1 MGLFNSKEFFQSG
14 PQDVG
19 NPPIQCPPGTY
30 GDTTGLTESK
40 CSGLCSAGYYCTA
53 GSTSPTQNLCPAG
66 RFCLAGT
73 GDPLSANPPG
83 LCPAG
88 TSSSTGSSV
97 CTACNDG
104 DSSLS
109 GGLCLPCAFNSY
121 SVNTCRQGSSR
132 ASTPANVTTVA
143 GTPGEGVAG
152 VNGFDAAS
160 FIYAPMGIVVDSCGS
175 IFVTDSSHTIRK
187 IFIRKGSPT
196 VTLATTF
203 AGSGVPGFLDTSGQ
217 TVAQFSSPQGLAID
231 PDNNLYVADANN
243 HAIRKITPLGVVT
256 TIAGNG
262 YAGYNDGIGRSAI
275 FNTPTGLVLDSRG
288 NIFVADKN
296 NSLIRKIA
304 PDGAVTTIAGSVG
317 TTGSTDAIGTLARF
331 RNPSG
336 LAIDSGGILYV
347 ADTDNNLIRR
357 IAPNG
362 AVTTIA
368 GRVGPALFTNG
379 GGSCGR
385 FNSPTSITIDTNGTL
400 YVSDRFNN
408 AIRQITITSGTPRT
422 GCGTTNPGIATVT
435 TLAGSGTP
443 GFVAGVG
450 GSAQFNTPHGIFIDP
465 VGNLYVA
472 DTMNSSIRM
481 ITLSTPRLPPPTTC
495 VTLCTSCCSGLQ
507 ANSGST
513 FCSPYPGYAMNTS
526 GAVVGV
532 SRGLTTNILHP
543 FYTGAISANTWTS
556 AFGAAF
562 TATYDI
568 SLTTTLAYNTVQITG
583 ATLHMFP
590 GWVAFG
596 YINRSPLTKME
607 LDMTPYTGSTIL
619 RTNTYALMVFSESEI
634 SYTRVKPYS
643 DPSSTS
649 FVNAPTLSY
658 RRSGV
663 GPLISTPLPQV
674 ICGDSST
681 TC

>member
-30 GDTTGLTESK
+30 GDTTGLTESR

-53 GSTSPTQNLCPAG
+53 GSTSPTQNLCPSG
-66 RFCLAGT
+66 NYCLAGT
-73 GDPLSANPPG
+73 GDPLSANPPAR
-83 LCPAG
+83 CPAG
-88 TSSSTGSSV
+88 TSSPTGSSV

-104 DSSLS
+104 YSSTS
-109 GGLCLPCAFNSY
+109 GGVCLPCAFNSY
-121 SVNTCRQGSSR
+121 SVNTCRQGSSK
-132 ASTPANVTTVA
+132 AGTPPDVSTVA
-143 GTPGEGVAG
+143 GAPGEGVAG
-152 VNGFDAAS
+152 VNGFDNVS

-175 IFVTDSSHTIRK
+175 LFITDSNHTIRK
-187 IFIRKGSPT
+187 IYIRKGSPT

-203 AGSGVPGFLDTSGQ
+203 AGTGVPGFIDTSGQ
-217 TVAQFSSPQGLAID
+217 IVPQFSSPQGLAID
-231 PDNNLYVADANN
+231 TDNNLYVADMDN

-262 YAGYNDGIGRSAI
+262 YSGHYDGIGRSAM
-275 FNTPTGLVLDSRG
+275 FNTPTALVLDSRG
-288 NIFVADKN
+288 NIFVADRN

-304 PDGAVTTIAGSVG
+304 PDGTVTTVAGTVG
-317 TTGSTDAIGTLARF
+317 STGSTDALGTRAKF

-336 LAIDSGGILYV
+336 LAIDSGGNLYV

-357 IAPNG
+357 VAPNG

-368 GRVGPALFTNG
+368 GKVGPVFFTNG
-379 GGSCGR
+379 VGSCGR
-385 FNSPTSITIDTNGTL
+385 FNSPTSIAIDTNGTL
-400 YVSDRFNN
+400 YVSDRYNN

-435 TLAGSGTP
+435 TLAGAGSP
-443 GFVAGVG
+443 GYVNAVG

-481 ITLSTPRLPPPTTC
+481 IPLSTPRLPPPTNC
-495 VTLCTSCCSGLQ
+495 VTLCTSCCNGLQ

-513 FCSPYPGYAMNTS
+513 FCSPYPGYVMNSS
-526 GAVVGV
+526 GAVAGLA
-532 SRGLTTNILHP
+532 RGLCQNIIHP
-543 FYTGAISANTWTS
+543 FYTGAIDATVWTS
-556 AFGAAF
+556 AFSTAF
-562 TATYDI
+562 SAIYDRNLVNTLGYYTLQI
-568 SLTTTLAYNTVQITG
+568 SNT
-583 ATLHMFP
+583 TLHMFP

-619 RTNTYALMVFSESEI
+619 RTNTYALLVFSESEI
-634 SYTRVKPYS
+634 TYTPVKPYS
-643 DPSSTS
+643 DPSSAS

-658 RRSGV
+658 RRSCV
-663 GPLISTPLPQV
+663 GPLISAPFPQV
-674 ICGDSST
+674 ICADSST